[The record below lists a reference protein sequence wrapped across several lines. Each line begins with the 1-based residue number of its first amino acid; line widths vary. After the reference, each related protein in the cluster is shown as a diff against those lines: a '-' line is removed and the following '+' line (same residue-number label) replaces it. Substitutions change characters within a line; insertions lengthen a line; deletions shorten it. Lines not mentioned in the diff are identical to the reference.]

1 MNVKPIISSI
11 SQKNISEFLG
21 ESSNSVS
28 IGLDN
33 CLDSFLNIINKFVDK
48 PNGSAELLQILSQG
62 GHTGDVVQN
71 LHELTTK
78 PEKIQLLIKI
88 GSNIVQHFAG
98 DNVSDIIDTIA
109 GQSGARKT
117 SVNSLLN
124 LAGPLVLGQIGK
136 FKNDLSLDERG
147 LKTLLLGSG
156 SSVAPSAAVQN
167 TIEEKP
173 VERVVERV
181 TESVQERVEESPRT
195 MPVENNTQAKAPKAP
210 SKGLAWKYIVP
221 WTILAIVGIF
231 PFVKNGV
238 DFKKIFAFKSD
249 KTEIVKDSL
258 STSKPEDFLPE
269 PNVNQE
275 PTIVEKNTP
284 KAKDD
289 GFDEPIAEKKPTV
302 KAEESKSAF
311 KEAKKEIE
319 KPKEAIK
326 PIEKP
331 KEIKKVEKVAAP
343 IKVAEK
349 PKKEKNPESF
359 SSENKQETSK
369 EPAKDVSKL
378 PAGYN
383 PVSSSIFGRNNAEIK
398 NGSSLNQYVSKTI
411 VISPTSGSSLA
422 EDRAYAI
429 KEYLLEKG
437 NQNVS
442 VGKKINGSSTSLV
455 SIKVE

>member
-1 MNVKPIISSI
+1 MNVKPIISTT

-28 IGLDN
+28 LGLDQ
-33 CLDSFLNIINKFVDK
+33 CLDSFLTIINRFVEK

-71 LHELTTK
+71 LNELTTK

-98 DNVSDIIDTIA
+98 DNVSNIIDKVA
-109 GQSGARKT
+109 SQSGARKT

-147 LKTLLLGSG
+147 LKTLLLGSENT
-156 SSVAPSAAVQN
+156 SVPAFTPTPSTFV
-167 TIEEKP
+167 EEKP
-173 VERVVERV
+173 VERVMEIRNE
-181 TESVQERVEESPRT
+181 TPIT
-195 MPVENNTQAKAPKAP
+195 NAPVIEPAKTIKTPKAP

-231 PFVKNGV
+231 PFVKNGI
-238 DFKKIFAFKSD
+238 DFKKIFSKSAAT
-249 KTEIVKDSL
+249 TEVVKDSIL
-258 STSKPEDFLPE
+258 TSKPADFLPE
-269 PNVNQE
+269 APANTE
-275 PTIVEKNTP
+275 PEIIENTSS
-284 KAKDD
+284 KVKDD
-289 GFDEPIAEKKPTV
+289 GFEESKPTKTEIP
-302 KAEESKSAF
+302 KAEASKSAF
-311 KEAKKEIE
+311 KETVKQPE
-319 KPKEAIK
+319 KPKEVVKAV
-326 PIEKP
+326 EKP
-331 KEIKKVEKVAAP
+331 KEVKKVEKIEKPVATP
-343 IKVAEK
+343 KVAEK
-349 PKKEKNPESF
+349 PKKEKNTESNA
-359 SSENKQETSK
+359 SETKAET
-369 EPAKDVSKL
+369 AKDVSKL

-398 NGSSLNQYVSKTI
+398 NGSSLNQYISKTI
-411 VISPTSGSSLA
+411 VVSPTSGSNLA

-442 VGKKINGSSTSLV
+442 VGKKINGSATSLV
-455 SIKVE
+455 AINVNGYVRN